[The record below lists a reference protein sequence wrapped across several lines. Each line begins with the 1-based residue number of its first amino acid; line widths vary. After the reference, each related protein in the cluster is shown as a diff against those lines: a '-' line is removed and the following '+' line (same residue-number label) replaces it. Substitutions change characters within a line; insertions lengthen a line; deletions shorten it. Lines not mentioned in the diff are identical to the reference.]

1 MEEMYDDSQLMSS
14 GNLENVVSFGGN
26 DEIHNIHKAQGF

>member
-14 GNLENVVSFGGN
+14 GNLENVISFGGIVN
-26 DEIHNIHKAQGF
+26 LSDES

>member
-1 MEEMYDDSQLMSS
+1 MYDDSQLMSS

-26 DEIHNIHKAQGF
+26 VNQSDESLN